1 MDKPHKKLDVWKE
14 SIEFAVTIYNL
25 VKKFPSNE
33 EFGLTSQLKRAA
45 VSIPGN
51 IAEGAARNSK
61 REFVQFLYIA
71 RGSMSEVDTHLE
83 IALRL
88 GFIAKEMA
96 ASIEPK
102 MTRIDKMLTGLIQF
116 LKKKS

>member
-1 MDKPHKKLDVWKE
+1 MDKPHNKLDVWKE
-14 SIEFAVTIYNL
+14 SIEFVVAIYNL
-25 VKKFPSNE
+25 VKGFPRNE

-71 RGSMSEVDTHLE
+71 RGVNK
-83 IALRL
+83 RGGRPL
-88 GFIAKEMA
+88 GN
-96 ASIEPK
+96 SPNP
-102 MTRIDKMLTGLIQF
+102 T
-116 LKKKS
+116 

>member
-1 MDKPHKKLDVWKE
+1 V
-14 SIEFAVTIYNL
+14 AIYNL
-25 VKKFPSNE
+25 VKGFPRNE
-33 EFGLTSQLKRAA
+33 DFGLTSQLKRTA

-71 RGSMSEVDTHLE
+71 RGSISEVDTHLE

-88 GFIAKEMA
+88 RFITQEMA
-96 ASIEPK
+96 ASIETR
-102 MTRIDKMLTGLIQF
+102 MMRIDKMLTGLIQF
-116 LKKKS
+116 LKKRV

>member
-1 MDKPHKKLDVWKE
+1 V
-14 SIEFAVTIYNL
+14 AIYNL
-25 VKKFPSNE
+25 VKGFPRNE
-33 EFGLTSQLKRAA
+33 EIGLTSQLKRTA

-71 RGSMSEVDTHLE
+71 RGSISEVDTHLE

-88 GFIAKEMA
+88 RFITQEMA
-96 ASIEPK
+96 ASIETR
-102 MTRIDKMLTGLIQF
+102 MMRIDKMLAGLIQF
-116 LKKKS
+116 LKKRV

>member
-1 MDKPHKKLDVWKE
+1 V
-14 SIEFAVTIYNL
+14 AIYNL
-25 VKKFPSNE
+25 VKGFPRNE
-33 EFGLTSQLKRAA
+33 EFGLTSQLKRTA

-71 RGSMSEVDTHLE
+71 RGSISEVDTHLE

-88 GFIAKEMA
+88 RFITQEMA
-96 ASIEPK
+96 ASIETR
-102 MTRIDKMLTGLIQF
+102 MMRIDKMLTGLIQF
-116 LKKKS
+116 LKKRV

>member
-1 MDKPHKKLDVWKE
+1 V
-14 SIEFAVTIYNL
+14 AIYNL
-25 VKKFPSNE
+25 VKGFPRNE

-71 RGSMSEVDTHLE
+71 RGSISEVDTHLE

-88 GFIAKEMA
+88 RFITQEMA
-96 ASIEPK
+96 ASIETR
-102 MTRIDKMLTGLIQF
+102 MMRIDKMLTGLIQF
-116 LKKKS
+116 LKKRV